1 VTSQCHP
8 LQPELISSRK
18 SFPFCSMKKSTRNGL
33 HGDVHVMM
41 LPFFIAGE
49 TLPKLLRLRA
59 VSSLSLTPEHE
70 DCPLCFEAVLD
81 GVEPQ
86 VNPIVKAYW

>member
-1 VTSQCHP
+1 
-8 LQPELISSRK
+8 
-18 SFPFCSMKKSTRNGL
+18 
-33 HGDVHVMM
+33 MM

-70 DCPLCFEAVLD
+70 DCTAGSIEAVLD